1 MLKMKVYPPLAM
13 RMRQVDD
20 MFRAM
25 SDKGRITANH
35 RMYEMFRVFYWE
47 IFRSDFPVFVEEQI
61 SYQGSGR

>member
-1 MLKMKVYPPLAM
+1 
-13 RMRQVDD
+13 